1 MKRISVELIPRDET
15 DLRAQLAIA
24 KAQAGRADVINIPD
38 LLRFP
43 MRSWEGAAIAK
54 ETFPTVMPHIRAM
67 DIDLNVELP
76 MKAYLREHNIREVLV
91 IQGDPPQDMRS
102 KVYPTTTVDV
112 LRKFHEEMPE
122 VRTYAGIDQYR
133 GSMSKECYR
142 IERKLQ
148 AGAAGFFTQPFFD
161 IRYVGMY
168 ADMMEKFGV
177 KDVYWGVSPVLSDRS
192 QGYWERKNK
201 VVFPKAF
208 EPTLAWSIAFAK
220 EVMQFA
226 DAHDASLYVMPIK
239 TDLEQYLAGVFAG

>member
-91 IQGDPPQDMRS
+91 IQGDPPQDMRQR
-102 KVYPTTTVDV
+102 VYPTTTVDV

-122 VRTYAGIDQYR
+122 VKTYAGIDQYR
-133 GSMSKECYR
+133 GSMSK
-142 IERKLQ
+142 
-148 AGAAGFFTQPFFD
+148 
-161 IRYVGMY
+161 
-168 ADMMEKFGV
+168 
-177 KDVYWGVSPVLSDRS
+177 
-192 QGYWERKNK
+192 
-201 VVFPKAF
+201 
-208 EPTLAWSIAFAK
+208 
-220 EVMQFA
+220 
-226 DAHDASLYVMPIK
+226 
-239 TDLEQYLAGVFAG
+239 